1 MSDNLSIKITK
12 AGKEAAFNVSNTG
25 LELEISHVAFGDI
38 GWTPVNEDE
47 ATALKNEILRVPI
60 AMGEKIG
67 TSQIRLTSIADG
79 NDNFTIREVGFF
91 LSDGTLFGV
100 YSSEIQ
106 ALAYKTAGT
115 ELVLA
120 FDLILTI
127 LPPDSVSVVIEE
139 GNNTNPS
146 FLNELILVTLGNIK
160 IAITQLSGLTRYLTK
175 II

>member
-60 AMGEKIG
+60 SSGEKIG

-120 FDLILTI
+120 FDLILTT

-146 FLNELILVTLGNIK
+146 FLNELILITLGNIK
-160 IAITQLSGLTRYLTK
+160 IATTQLSGLNRYLTK

>member
-1 MSDNLSIKITK
+1 
-12 AGKEAAFNVSNTG
+12 
-25 LELEISHVAFGDI
+25 
-38 GWTPVNEDE
+38 
-47 ATALKNEILRVPI
+47 
-60 AMGEKIG
+60 MGEKIG

-100 YSSEIQ
+100 YSSETQ

-120 FDLILTI
+120 FDLILTT

-139 GNNTNPS
+139 GGNTSPS

-160 IAITQLSGLTRYLTK
+160 IATTQLSGLNRYLTK

>member
-1 MSDNLSIKITK
+1 MANNLSIKITK

-25 LELEISHVAFGDI
+25 LELEISHISFGDV

-47 ATALKNEILRVPI
+47 ATSLKNEILRVPI
-60 AMGEKIG
+60 SSGEKIG
-67 TSQIRLTSIADG
+67 TSQIHLNAIADS

-91 LSDGTLFGV
+91 LNDGTLFGV
-100 YSSEIQ
+100 YSSEAQ

-120 FDLILTI
+120 FDLILTT
-127 LPPDSVSVVIEE
+127 LPPDSVSVIIEE
-139 GNNTNPS
+139 GGNINPY
-146 FLNELILVTLGNIK
+146 FLNELILITLGNIK
-160 IAITQLSGLTRYLTK
+160 IATSQISGFSRYLKK